1 MEGHMTAADRAS
13 DHATGPLGAPSAPGP
28 GLRWCRVFPGEA
40 RQLGLVRHWLA
51 SLLPDCPAR
60 DDVASVATELGSNAV
75 RHTASGRG
83 GCFAVEIA
91 WHQSVVRVSVTDGG
105 SSSVP
110 RLVDDP
116 SGEHGR
122 GLLVVQAL
130 STRTGVCG
138 DHCSRLIWADVPWDG
153 AVAANPA
160 SAQDHGASSMC
171 EPPAIGRSGGRFS
184 APRLD
189 RLAPVVLAQA
199 PPQPPAPGQHGSA
212 RSLGRRPRDAVP
224 RPGRP
229 EPAMSDLP

>member
-1 MEGHMTAADRAS
+1 MTAADRAS
-13 DHATGPLGAPSAPGP
+13 EHATGPLGAPSAPGP
-28 GLRWCRVFPGEA
+28 GLRWCRVFPGED

-51 SLLPDCPAR
+51 SLLPECPAR

-110 RLVDDP
+110 QLVDDP

-130 STRTGVCG
+130 STRSGVCG
-138 DHCSRLIWADVPWDG
+138 DRCSRLIWADVPWDG
-153 AVAANPA
+153 AVDANPA
-160 SAQDHGASSMC
+160 SAQNHGAASIC
-171 EPPAIGRSGGRFS
+171 EPPAIGRSGGQVADATAAAS
-184 APRLD
+184 ALRDLTDSPPSYLPKRL
-189 RLAPVVLAQA
+189 RSLL
-199 PPQPPAPGQHGSA
+199 PPASA
-212 RSLGRRPRDAVP
+212 GRRAHSAA
-224 RPGRP
+224 GP
-229 EPAMSDLP
+229 EMLCRVLDGLNRL

>member
-1 MEGHMTAADRAS
+1 MTAADRAS
-13 DHATGPLGAPSAPGP
+13 EHATGPLGAPSAPGP
-28 GLRWCRVFPGEA
+28 GLRWCRVFPGKD

-60 DDVASVATELGSNAV
+60 EDVASVATELGSNAV
-75 RHTASGRG
+75 RHTASGQG

-105 SSSVP
+105 SPSVP
-110 RLVDDP
+110 QLVDDP

-138 DHCSRLIWADVPWDG
+138 DRCSRLIWADVPWDG

-160 SAQDHGASSMC
+160 SAQDHGAASIC
-171 EPPAIGRSGGRFS
+171 EPPAIGRSGGQVEDATAADS
-184 APRLD
+184 ALRDFTDSPPSYLPKRL
-189 RLAPVVLAQA
+189 RSLL
-199 PPQPPAPGQHGSA
+199 PPASA
-212 RSLGRRPRDAVP
+212 GWRAHSAAG
-224 RPGRP
+224 P
-229 EPAMSDLP
+229 EMLSRVLDGLNRL